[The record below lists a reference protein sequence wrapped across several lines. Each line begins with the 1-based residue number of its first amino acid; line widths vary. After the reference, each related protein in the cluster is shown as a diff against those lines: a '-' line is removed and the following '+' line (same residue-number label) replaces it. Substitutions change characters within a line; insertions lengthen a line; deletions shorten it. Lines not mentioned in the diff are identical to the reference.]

1 MLKRVWLS
9 ENLFSLVIPINIISL
24 FSKDLITFRIP
35 FKIYFATNSIKV
47 DPTFDIEFDIA
58 VSASGII
65 VNKDPPNY
73 VTLDNWVFE
82 SFALVDKP
90 FTKALKIFETCI
102 LVNNNLC
109 GKVIS
114 LLGLPTTFDE
124 RFEVTSVQTFC
135 SWFRLVSN

>member
-1 MLKRVWLS
+1 MLKLVWLS
-9 ENLFSLVIPINIISL
+9 ENLFSLVISL

-35 FKIYFATNSIKV
+35 FKIYFATNSVKV
-47 DPTFDIEFDIA
+47 DLTFDIEFDIA

-65 VNKDPPNY
+65 VNIDPPNY
-73 VTLDNWVFE
+73 ITLDNWVFE

-109 GKVIS
+109 GKIIS
-114 LLGLPTTFDE
+114 LLDLPTTFDE
-124 RFEVTSVQTFC
+124 RFEFTSVPMFC
-135 SWFRLVSN
+135 SWFKLVSN